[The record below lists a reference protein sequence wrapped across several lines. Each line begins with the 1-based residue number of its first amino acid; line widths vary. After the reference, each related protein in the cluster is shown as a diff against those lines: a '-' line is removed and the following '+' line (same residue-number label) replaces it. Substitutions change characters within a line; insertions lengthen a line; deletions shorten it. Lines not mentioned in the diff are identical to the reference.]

1 MSRDLAANL
10 NPSLRGAER
19 QPIPGAG
26 PAGKSGA
33 VRALFR
39 GFAGSSLRR
48 IGRVKFLQ
56 ALLLSLA
63 IVLAPFSHAARIKE
77 VASVAGVRSNPL
89 TGYGLVVGLDGT
101 GDQTTQA
108 PFTGQSLTAM
118 LQQFGVLLPQGIT
131 MQPRNIAAVMVT
143 ASLPPFAQPG
153 QQLDINVSSIGNA
166 KSLRGGTLIAT
177 PLRGADGQIYAI
189 AQGNLVV
196 GGAGASAGGSKVQIN
211 HLSAGRIPAGALV
224 ERSVPTPLANGD
236 AIQLDLNSSD
246 YATARAVAQAI
257 NKLKGAGTAQALD
270 GRVVR
275 VKAPTAP
282 DDRVAFLA
290 DVENLPVDLAPAA
303 ARVVINART
312 GSIVM
317 NQAVTLSSCAVAHGS
332 LSVTISSTPIISQ
345 PNALSGGQTT
355 VAEKAD
361 IAIRQEPGSLI
372 QLPAGARLSD
382 VVKALNS
389 LGATPQ
395 DLLAILQAM
404 KSAGALNAELEVI

>member
-1 MSRDLAANL
+1 
-10 NPSLRGAER
+10 
-19 QPIPGAG
+19 
-26 PAGKSGA
+26 
-33 VRALFR
+33 
-39 GFAGSSLRR
+39 
-48 IGRVKFLQ
+48 VKFLKY
-56 ALLLSLA
+56 LLLALTAVSV
-63 IVLAPFSHAARIKE
+63 VLSPVQAARIKE
-77 VASVAGVRSNPL
+77 VASVAGVRSNAL

-118 LQQFGVLLPQGIT
+118 LQQFGVLLPQGVT

-143 ASLPPFAQPG
+143 AQLPAFAQPG
-153 QQLDINVSSIGNA
+153 QQLDINVASIGNA
-166 KSLRGGTLIAT
+166 KSLRGGMLIAT
-177 PLRGADGQIYAI
+177 PLRGADGQVYAI
-189 AQGNLVV
+189 AQGNLIV
-196 GGAGASAGGSKVQIN
+196 GGAGASAGGSKVTIN
-211 HLSAGRIPAGALV
+211 HLSAGRIPAGATV
-224 ERSVPTPLANGD
+224 ERSVPTPLAAGD
-236 AIQLDLNSSD
+236 FIQFDLNSSD
-246 YATARAVAQAI
+246 FATARAVAQAI
-257 NKLKGAGTAQALD
+257 NKAKGAGVAQALD

-275 VKAPTAP
+275 VRAPGGP

-290 DVENLPVDLAPAA
+290 DLENLNVDQATPAA
-303 ARVVINART
+303 RIVINART
-312 GSIVM
+312 GSVVM
-317 NQAVTLSSCAVAHGS
+317 NQAVTLASCAVAHGS

-345 PNALSGGQTT
+345 PNALSSGQTT

-361 IAIRQEPGSLI
+361 ISIRQEPGSLI